1 MGEIASYRSLTA
13 LALGI
18 VLIGGVVAFSTPAAA
33 HSGHATLTCEEKTH
47 EVNVDTA
54 TKLYN
59 NNTDAIPSPIASVL
73 GANQTEIQIDNA
85 TQKYYTV
92 QTASD
97 MTITDVELGQSESPD
112 IIVKTNRDTACSLYT
127 ASNPVKTFETA
138 YSNDEIKVKATDPVG
153 SAKVFVVEKVVDVL
167 NMF

>member
-1 MGEIASYRSLTA
+1 MERTVSYRSLTA

-18 VLIGGVVAFSTPAAA
+18 LLIGGIVAFSTPAAA
-33 HSGHATLTCEEKTH
+33 HSGHATLTCGEKTH
-47 EVNVDTA
+47 EVNVDKA

-85 TQKYYTV
+85 AQKYYSV

-97 MTITDVELGQSESPD
+97 MTITSVELGQSESPD
-112 IIVKTNRDTACSLYT
+112 IIVKTDRDTACSLYT
-127 ASNPVKTFETA
+127 ASNPVNTFETA
-138 YSNDEIKVKATDPVG
+138 YNNDEIDVKATDPVG
-153 SAKVFVVEKVVDVL
+153 SAKVFVVEKVVDIL
-167 NMF
+167 SML